1 MIHKVL
7 PWFWKW
13 CKQGEQLED
22 SRGMLMRD
30 HHGGVNIWRLGRRG
44 LIQPQVL
51 ESIPLAELTCST
63 EAELSSPVGHQ
74 T

>member
-1 MIHKVL
+1 
-7 PWFWKW
+7 
-13 CKQGEQLED
+13 
-22 SRGMLMRD
+22 MLMRD

-51 ESIPLAELTCST
+51 ESIPLPELTCSP